1 VARKPPN
8 FTWLGFTQEQ
18 VGLLSFLDFIGNN
31 AWSRN
36 SQTEEVMPRLLDRFE
51 QAGVPLAQIKEA
63 MASIGYE
70 KDALHELDRWESKRT
85 TGKFGK

>member
-1 VARKPPN
+1 MIDAAIDDWEVSGDAMRITHREVPPEARS
-8 FTWLGFTQEQ
+8 T
-18 VGLLSFLDFIGNN
+18 
-31 AWSRN
+31 
-36 SQTEEVMPRLLDRFE
+36 
-51 QAGVPLAQIKEA
+51 